1 MGKDFTEAKSFPK
14 EVIWRKKLFILMF
27 LLYLHDIGRN
37 LEETLNFI
45 LNKIDWE

>member
-1 MGKDFTEAKSFPK
+1 
-14 EVIWRKKLFILMF
+14 MF

-45 LNKIDWE
+45 LNKID